1 MNNNFDVIVVG
12 GGHAGIEASS
22 AIARCGCDVLLITL
36 KKNQIGEMSCNPAI
50 GGLGKG
56 HLVREIDALDG
67 VMGRAIDQ
75 SGIQFRMLNKSK
87 GPAVHG
93 PRSQADRS
101 LYKKSVQDI
110 LLSEQK
116 IKVLEGFVDD
126 LIIKNEEIKGII
138 LDNNEK
144 IYCCSLVITTGTFL
158 GGKIFVGDEIFKAGR
173 IGDKS
178 SSKLSKRIRNLGFPV
193 GRLKTGTP
201 PRLLKNTINWNAIEL
216 QSADDNP
223 IPFSYLTSKIEV
235 PQIKC
240 GITRTTDKTHNIIEE
255 NLKKSPVFSGSIKGF
270 GPRYCPSIEDKVFR
284 FKDKA
289 SHQVFLEP
297 EGLDSDL
304 IYPNGI
310 STSLPKE
317 IQDKFIKT
325 IPGLENVR
333 LQEYGYA
340 VEYDYIDPRCL
351 KYTLESKKIKNL
363 FFAGQINGTTGYEEA
378 AAQGLVAGVNSALNA
393 KKSNLKFTLCRTESY
408 IGVMIDDLV
417 LRGAPEPYRMF
428 TSRAEYRLLLRSDN
442 ADQRLTDKG
451 ISFGIISDKRKNLWL
466 RKKKSLKDLKD
477 YILNLKLNNNQ
488 LKKIGLNTLK
498 NGNIPS
504 IRNLITGNKVSL
516 KKIIANLEP
525 KKKYTINCIN
535 QIEIDIK
542 YDIYIKRQLNDIKQF
557 ESEQQTLIPRE
568 INFKKIKGLSNESID
583 ILNRHKPENIRQAS
597 LLPGFTSSAVF
608 LLLYY
613 IKNKKSKLAQ

>member
-1 MNNNFDVIVVG
+1 MVKSVDVIVVG

-22 AIARCGCDVLLITL
+22 AIARYGCEVLLITL

-93 PRSQADRS
+93 PRSQADRN

-110 LLSEQK
+110 LLNQK
-116 IKVLEGFVDD
+116 IRVIEGFVDD
-126 LIIKNEEIKGII
+126 LIINYQEIKGVI
-138 LDNNEK
+138 LDNHRK
-144 IYCCSLVITTGTFL
+144 IFCKSLVITTGTFL
-158 GGKIFVGDEIFKAGR
+158 GGKIFVGDKTFEAGR

-178 SSKLSKRIRNLGFPV
+178 SSKLSKTIRKLGFPV

-201 PRLLKNTINWNAIEL
+201 PRLLKNTINWNLIEL
-216 QSADDNP
+216 QSADENP
-223 IPFSYLTSKIEV
+223 VPFSYLTSKIEV

-240 GITRTTDKTHNIIEE
+240 GITRTTNKTHNIIEE
-255 NLKKSPVFSGSIKGF
+255 NLKKSPVFSGSIKGY
-270 GPRYCPSIEDKVFR
+270 GPRYCPSIEDKISR
-284 FKDKA
+284 FKDKT

-297 EGLDSDL
+297 EGLESNL

-317 IQDKFIKT
+317 IQEKFIKT
-325 IPGLENVR
+325 IPGLENVKI
-333 LQEYGYA
+333 QEYGYA

-393 KKSNLKFTLCRTESY
+393 EKINSKFILSRTESY

-417 LRGAPEPYRMF
+417 TRGAPEPYRMF

-451 ISFGIISDKRKNLWL
+451 IKLGIVSNKRKKVWL
-466 RKKKSLKDLKD
+466 NKKKSLRDIKN
-477 YILNLKLNNNQ
+477 YVTNLKLNNKQ
-488 LKKIGLNTLK
+488 LKKLGVNFLK

-504 IRNLITGNKVSL
+504 VHNLITGNKVSL
-516 KKIIANLEP
+516 NKIISNFQP
-525 KKKYTINCIN
+525 KKAFSINCIK
-535 QIEIDIK
+535 QIEVDIK

-557 ESEQQTLIPRE
+557 ESEHQTLIPKQ
-568 INFKKIKGLSNESID
+568 INFKKIKGLSNESIE
-583 ILNRHKPENIRQAS
+583 ILNRHKPETIRQAS

-608 LLLYY
+608 LLLYH
-613 IKNKKSKLAQ
+613 IKNKKTKLA

>member
-1 MNNNFDVIVVG
+1 MEKHVDVIVVG

-22 AIARCGCDVLLITL
+22 AVARYGCKVLLITL
-36 KKNQIGEMSCNPAI
+36 KKSQIGEMSCNPAI

-67 VMGRAIDQ
+67 IMARAIDQ

-93 PRSQADRS
+93 PRSQADRD
-101 LYKKSVQDI
+101 LYKKSVQNI
-110 LLSEQK
+110 LLLQQK
-116 IKVLEGFVDD
+116 IKVIEGFVDD
-126 LIIKNEEIKGII
+126 LIINNQEIKGVI
-138 LDNNEK
+138 LDNNKK
-144 IYCCSLVITTGTFL
+144 IYCNSLIITTGTFL
-158 GGKIFVGDEIFKAGR
+158 GGKIFVGDRIFEAGR

-178 SSKLSKRIRNLGFPV
+178 SSKLSKKIRKLGFPV

-201 PRLLKNTINWNAIEL
+201 PRLLKSSINWDEIEL
-216 QSADDNP
+216 QSADKSP

-240 GITRTTDKTHNIIEE
+240 GITRTTKKTHKIIEE
-255 NLKKSPVFSGSIKGF
+255 NLKKSPVFSGSIKGY
-270 GPRYCPSIEDKVFR
+270 GPRYCPSIEDKINR
-284 FKDKA
+284 FKEKT
-289 SHQVFLEP
+289 SHQIFLEP
-297 EGLDSDL
+297 EGLNSEL

-317 IQDKFIKT
+317 IQEKFLKT
-325 IPGLENVR
+325 IPGLENVKIH
-333 LQEYGYA
+333 EYGYA
-340 VEYDYIDPRCL
+340 VEYDYIDPRSL

-378 AAQGLVAGVNSALNA
+378 AAQGLVAGVNSALKA
-393 KKSNLKFTLCRTESY
+393 KKSNLKFTLKRTESY

-417 LRGAPEPYRMF
+417 TRGAPEPYRMF

-451 ISFGIISDKRKNLWL
+451 ISFGIISNKRKRVWL
-466 RKKKSLKDLKD
+466 SKKKSLKDLKE
-477 YILNLKLNNNQ
+477 YLMNLKLNNKQ
-488 LKKIGLNTLK
+488 LKLIGISTLK

-504 IRNLITGNKVSL
+504 IHNLITGNKVSL
-516 KKIIANLEP
+516 EKIIKYIKP
-525 KKKYTINCIN
+525 KKTFSTDCLN
-535 QIEIDIK
+535 QIEVDIK
-542 YDIYIKRQLNDIKQF
+542 YDIYIKRQISDIKQF
-557 ESEQQTLIPRE
+557 ELEQQTLIPKK

-583 ILNRHKPENIRQAS
+583 ILNRYKPETIRQAS
-597 LLPGFTSSAVF
+597 LMPGFTSSAVF
-608 LLLYY
+608 LLLYH
-613 IKNKKSKLAQ
+613 IKSIKTKSA

>member
-1 MNNNFDVIVVG
+1 MEKQIDVIVVG

-22 AIARCGCDVLLITL
+22 AIARYGCKVLLITL
-36 KKNQIGEMSCNPAI
+36 KKDQIGEMSCNPAI

-101 LYKKSVQDI
+101 LYKKSIQDI
-110 LLSEQK
+110 LFLQK
-116 IKVLEGFVDD
+116 NVKIVEAFVDD
-126 LIIKNEEIKGII
+126 LIINNQEIKGVV
-138 LDNNEK
+138 LDNERK
-144 IYCCSLVITTGTFL
+144 VYCNSIVITTGTFL
-158 GGKIFVGDEIFKAGR
+158 GGKIFFGNKTFDAGR

-178 SSKLSKRIRNLGFPV
+178 SSKLSKTIRQLGFPV

-201 PRLLKNTINWNAIEL
+201 PRLVKSTINWDLIEL
-216 QSADDNP
+216 QSADEVP
-223 IPFSYLTSKIEV
+223 VPFSYLTSKIEV
-235 PQIKC
+235 PQITC
-240 GITRTTDKTHNIIEE
+240 GITRTTNKTHNIIEE
-255 NLKKSPVFSGSIKGF
+255 NLSKSPVFSGSIKGY
-270 GPRYCPSIEDKVFR
+270 GPRYCPSIEDKVNR
-284 FKDKA
+284 FKDKT

-317 IQDKFIKT
+317 IQEKFVKT
-325 IPGLENVR
+325 IPGLENAEI
-333 LQEYGYA
+333 QEYGYA
-340 VEYDYIDPRCL
+340 VEYDYIDPRSL

-378 AAQGLVAGVNSALNA
+378 AAQGLVAGVNSAINA
-393 KKSNLKFTLCRTESY
+393 KKSDAKFILSRTESY

-417 LRGAPEPYRMF
+417 SRGAPEPYRMF

-451 ISFGIISDKRKNLWL
+451 LSFGIVGKKRKKAWL
-466 RKKKSLKDLKD
+466 SKKNSLEDLKE
-477 YILNLKLNNNQ
+477 YVRNLKLNNMQ
-488 LKKIGLNTLK
+488 LKKLGVNFLK

-504 IRNLITGNKVSL
+504 IHNLITGNKVSL
-516 KKIIANLEP
+516 DKIIKNLKT
-525 KKKYTINCIN
+525 KKTFSMDCIK
-535 QIEIDIK
+535 QVEVDIK
-542 YDIYIKRQLNDIKQF
+542 YDIYVKRQLSDIKQL
-557 ESEQQTLIPRE
+557 ELEQQTLIPKE
-568 INFKKIKGLSNESID
+568 INFREIKGLSNESID
-583 ILNRHKPENIRQAS
+583 ILNRYKPETIRQAS
-597 LLPGFTSSAVF
+597 LMPGFTSSAIF
-608 LLLYY
+608 LLLYH
-613 IKNKKSKLAQ
+613 IKNKKTKFA

>member
-1 MNNNFDVIVVG
+1 MNNHVDIIVVG

-22 AIARCGCDVLLITL
+22 AIARYGCDVLLITL
-36 KKNQIGEMSCNPAI
+36 KKDQIGEMSCNPAI

-67 VMGRAIDQ
+67 VMARAIDQ

-101 LYKKSVQDI
+101 LYKKSVQEI

-116 IKVLEGFVDD
+116 IKVIEGFVDD
-126 LIIKNEEIKGII
+126 LIIDKEKINGII
-138 LDNNEK
+138 LDNDKK
-144 IYCCSLVITTGTFL
+144 IFCCSLVITTGTFL
-158 GGKIFVGDEIFKAGR
+158 GGKIYVGNTTFEAGR

-178 SSKLSKRIRNLGFPV
+178 SSKLSKTIRNLGFPV

-201 PRLLKNTINWNAIEL
+201 PRLVKNTINWSLIEL
-216 QSADDNP
+216 QSADEKP
-223 IPFSYLTSKIEV
+223 VPFSYLTSKIRV

-240 GITRTTDKTHNIIEE
+240 GITRTTDRTHNIIEE
-255 NLKKSPVFSGSIKGF
+255 NLKESPVFSGSIKGY
-270 GPRYCPSIEDKVFR
+270 GPRYCPSIEDKVHR
-284 FKDKA
+284 FKDKM

-297 EGLDSDL
+297 EGLNSDL

-317 IQDKFIKT
+317 IQEKFIKT
-325 IPGLENVR
+325 IPGLEDVKI
-333 LQEYGYA
+333 QEYGYA

-351 KYTLESKKIKNL
+351 KYTLESKKVKNL

-378 AAQGLVAGVNSALNA
+378 AAQGLVAGVNSALKVKNSKA
-393 KKSNLKFTLCRTESY
+393 KFVLSRTESY

-417 LRGAPEPYRMF
+417 TRGAPEPYRMF

-451 ISFGIISDKRKNLWL
+451 ISIGIIGNKRKKVWL
-466 RKKKSLKDLKD
+466 SKKKSLKSLRK
-477 YILNLKLNNNQ
+477 YTMNLKLNNEQ
-488 LKKIGLNTLK
+488 LKKVGVNSLK

-504 IRNLITGNKVSL
+504 IQNLITGNKVSL
-516 KKIIANLEP
+516 EKIVTSFGGKKH
-525 KKKYTINCIN
+525 YSINCIN
-535 QIEIDIK
+535 QIEIDMK

-557 ESEQQTLIPRE
+557 ESEQQTLIPKE
-568 INFKKIKGLSNESID
+568 INFKKIIGLSNESID
-583 ILNRHKPENIRQAS
+583 ILNQHKPETIRQAS

-608 LLLYY
+608 LLLYH
-613 IKNKKSKLAQ
+613 IKNKKTKFA

>member
-1 MNNNFDVIVVG
+1 MEKIVDVIVVG
-12 GGHAGIEASS
+12 GGHAGIEAIS
-22 AIARCGCDVLLITL
+22 AVARYGCKVLLITL

-56 HLVREIDALDG
+56 HLVKEIDALDG
-67 VMGRAIDQ
+67 VMGRAIDK

-110 LLSEQK
+110 LSRQK
-116 IKVLEGFVDD
+116 IRVIEDFVDD
-126 LIIKNEEIKGII
+126 LIIDKQEIKGVI
-138 LDNNEK
+138 LSNDK
-144 IYCCSLVITTGTFL
+144 KVFCKSLVITTGTFL
-158 GGKIFVGDEIFKAGR
+158 GGKIFVGDKTFEAGR

-178 SSKLSKRIRNLGFPV
+178 SSKLSKTIRKLGFPV

-201 PRLLKNTINWNAIEL
+201 PRLIKSTINWDLIEL
-216 QSADDNP
+216 QSADENP

-240 GITRTTDKTHNIIEE
+240 GITRTTDKTHAVIEKNI
-255 NLKKSPVFSGSIKGF
+255 KKSPVFSGSIKGY
-270 GPRYCPSIEDKVFR
+270 GPRYCPSIEDKVNR
-284 FKDKA
+284 FKDKT

-297 EGLDSDL
+297 EGLKSDL

-317 IQDKFIKT
+317 IQEEFIKT
-325 IPGLENVR
+325 IPGLESVKI
-333 LQEYGYA
+333 QEYGYA

-351 KYTLESKKIKNL
+351 KYTLESKKVKNL

-393 KKSNLKFTLCRTESY
+393 KKSNAKFTLNRTESY

-417 LRGAPEPYRMF
+417 TRGAPEPYRMF

-451 ISFGIISDKRKNLWL
+451 ISFGIVGNKRKKIWL
-466 RKKKSLKDLKD
+466 SKKESLKNLKE
-477 YILNLKLNNNQ
+477 YIMKLKLNNKK
-488 LKKIGLNTLK
+488 LKSIGANHLK

-504 IRNLITGNKVSL
+504 IHNLITGNKVSL
-516 KKIIANLEP
+516 EKIITKFQP
-525 KKKYTINCIN
+525 KKAFSINCIN
-535 QIEIDIK
+535 QIEVDIK

-557 ESEQQTLIPRE
+557 ETEHQTLIPKE

-583 ILNRHKPENIRQAS
+583 ILNRHKPETIRQAS

-608 LLLYY
+608 LLLYH
-613 IKNKKSKLAQ
+613 IKNKKIKSA

>member
-1 MNNNFDVIVVG
+1 MEKNVDVIVVG

-22 AIARCGCDVLLITL
+22 AIARFGCNVLLITL

-75 SGIQFRMLNKSK
+75 SGIQFRMLNRSK

-101 LYKKSVQDI
+101 LYKKSVQEI
-110 LLSEQK
+110 LLNQQK
-116 IKVLEGFVDD
+116 IRVIEGFVDD
-126 LIIKNEEIKGII
+126 LIIENQEIKGVV
-138 LDNNEK
+138 LDNDK
-144 IYCCSLVITTGTFL
+144 KFFCSSLVITTGTFL
-158 GGKIFVGDEIFKAGR
+158 GGKIFVGNETFEAGR

-178 SSKLSKRIRNLGFPV
+178 SSKLSQKIRNLGFPV

-201 PRLLKNTINWNAIEL
+201 PRLVKNTIDWNLIEL
-216 QSADDNP
+216 QSADENP
-223 IPFSYLTSKIEV
+223 VPFSYLTSKIEV

-240 GITRTTDKTHNIIEE
+240 GITRTTEKTHNIIEE
-255 NLKKSPVFSGSIKGF
+255 NLKKSPVFSGSIKGY
-270 GPRYCPSIEDKVFR
+270 GPRYCPSIEDKVNR
-284 FKDKA
+284 FKDKT

-317 IQDKFIKT
+317 IQEKFIKT
-325 IPGLENVR
+325 IPGLKNVKI
-333 LQEYGYA
+333 QEYGYA

-351 KYTLESKKIKNL
+351 KYTLESKKVKNL

-378 AAQGLVAGVNSALNA
+378 AAQGLVAGVNSALKA
-393 KKSNLKFTLCRTESY
+393 KKSNLKFLLNRTESY

-417 LRGAPEPYRMF
+417 TRGAPEPYRMF

-442 ADQRLTDKG
+442 ADQRLTDKA
-451 ISFGIISDKRKNLWL
+451 ISFGIVSNKRKKVWL
-466 RKKKSLKDLKD
+466 TKKKSLKDLKK
-477 YILNLKLNNNQ
+477 YIMNLKLNSEQ
-488 LKKIGLNTLK
+488 LKKIGIKALK

-504 IRNLITGNKVSL
+504 VHNLITGNKVSL
-516 KKIIANLEP
+516 EKIITNFEP
-525 KKKYTINCIN
+525 KNQFSIDCIN

-557 ESEQQTLIPRE
+557 ESEQQTLIPKE
-568 INFKKIKGLSNESID
+568 INYRQIKGLSNESID
-583 ILNRHKPENIRQAS
+583 ILNQHKPETIRQAS

-608 LLLYY
+608 LLLYH
-613 IKNKKSKLAQ
+613 IKNKKTKLA